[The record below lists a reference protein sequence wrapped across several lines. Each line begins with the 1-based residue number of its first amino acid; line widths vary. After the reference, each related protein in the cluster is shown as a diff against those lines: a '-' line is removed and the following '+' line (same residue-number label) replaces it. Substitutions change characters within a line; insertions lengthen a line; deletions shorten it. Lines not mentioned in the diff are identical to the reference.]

1 MSAPAL
7 SKTKLFNEVWNYY
20 PHAGQRDLH
29 QDRTRFKVVRCGRR
43 WGKTFFGAHEMAT
56 RALMGSPFIQYRQN
70 VFAPSMGWVVGP
82 NYTDTEKEFRI
93 IYDDLR
99 KLGLDKNSMR
109 FVNNPASGDMHVKL
123 ANGSEIIGKSAQH
136 PEKLVGEGLDWVLMV
151 EAGRHR
157 RSTWAQYL
165 RPALSDRRGIAVF
178 SGVPEGSA
186 QASLLY
192 HLYERGQSQRFPTW
206 QSWKRPS
213 WTNDIVF
220 PLGRKDPEILEAE
233 ADLTKD
239 EFDRQ
244 YGAEFTD
251 KTGVVMKEFD
261 EDVHLGDFDY
271 DPTWATYMAVDYG
284 FTNPFVILII
294 QVGPFGDIRV
304 IREFRREQ
312 LDTVEVCRDFALEY
326 PGLARVV
333 MMLYPDPAE
342 PDDTR
347 TMQRELRISA
357 NKNTGGPLST
367 RLKLIRRA
375 LKVKNTHLPE
385 GDPERRPALMIDR
398 THCKTLI
405 WEMREGY
412 RWPEKKSEQ
421 RSDSENPIDKDNHG
435 TEALGR
441 FFRGY
446 YGTSMEGGGSFVST
460 ANMNG

>member
-1 MSAPAL
+1 MAAPVL
-7 SKTKLFNEVWNYY
+7 SKTALFNNTWQYF

-43 WGKTFFGAHEMAT
+43 WGKTFFGAHEMAVK
-56 RALMGSPFIQYRQN
+56 ALKGSPFMQFRHGKF
-70 VFAPSMGWVVGP
+70 VAPIGWVVGP

-99 KLGLDKNSMR
+99 RLGLDKNALR
-109 FVNNPASGDMHVKL
+109 FVNNPASGDMHL
-123 ANGSEIIGKSAQH
+123 RLENGAEILGKSAQH

-151 EAGRHR
+151 EAGRHKR
-157 RSTWAQYL
+157 ATWAQYL

-178 SGVPEGSA
+178 SGVPEGTA
-186 QASLLY
+186 NNSLLY
-192 HLYERGQSQRFPTW
+192 HLYERGQSDRFKNW
-206 QSWKRPS
+206 SSWKRPS

-220 PLGRKDPEILEAE
+220 PGGRQDPEILEAE

-251 KTGVVMKEFD
+251 KTGIVMKEFD

-271 DPTWATYMAVDYG
+271 DPGWATYMAVDYG
-284 FTNPFVILII
+284 FTNPFVVLFI

-304 IREFRREQ
+304 LREFRRTQ
-312 LDTVEVCRDFALEY
+312 LDTPEVCRDLKAEY
-326 PGLARVV
+326 PGLVRVCQ
-333 MMLYPDPAE
+333 MLYPDPAE

-347 TMQRELRISA
+347 TMQRELRIPA
-357 NKNTGGPLST
+357 NKNTGGEIKT
-367 RLKLIRRA
+367 RLSLIRRSM
-375 LKVKNTHLPE
+375 KVQNLHLPD
-385 GDPERRPALMIDR
+385 GDPERRPRLMIDR
-398 THCKTLI
+398 THCQTLI

-412 RWPEKKSEQ
+412 KWPEHKSEQ
-421 RSDSENPIDKDNHG
+421 RSDSENPLDKDNHG
-435 TEALGR
+435 VEALGR

-446 YGTSMEGGGSFVST
+446 FGKSMIGGGSFVTT
-460 ANMNG
+460 AEMNA